1 MKKTTMIIGLAIVGG
16 LGWAFFHDASRSGV
30 RDLELAIGNSGS
42 AMSCE
47 TKDYQGETWALCD
60 ASGFP
65 MVWQQR
71 GDRWAAANGKAV
83 RAVRDAGTTT
93 TLIYRDLEN
102 PPSVPSGL
110 VE

>member
-1 MKKTTMIIGLAIVGG
+1 VLVCSSSGQHNQIITGPLPTSAI
-16 LGWAFFHDASRSGV
+16 LP
-30 RDLELAIGNSGS
+30 GNWR
-42 AMSCE
+42 
-47 TKDYQGETWALCD
+47 QGHARTQKA
-60 ASGFP
+60 P
-65 MVWQQR
+65 PPV
-71 GDRWAAANGKAV
+71 KAV